1 MCKMTL
7 CIGWLVTEAY
17 LFFERAN
24 CVHLNARL
32 CRAARIQPVLLI
44 QVSDRKQAQVNLAIR
59 PGNFDSLNFKLKVNV
74 SMEIYGFLE
83 V

>member
-7 CIGWLVTEAY
+7 CIGWLVTGAY

-44 QVSDRKQAQVNLAIR
+44 QVSDTKQAQ
-59 PGNFDSLNFKLKVNV
+59 LNPTIYDQ
-74 SMEIYGFLE
+74 EISIA
-83 V
+83 